1 MGIITQLCGIVICMV
16 LAFFYQQQRKLGL
29 DTQKAFVR
37 VWKMVLLGLILDI
50 TSMLMIQH
58 EEIFSHALAM
68 VVCNAYLLTIVWK
81 QVFGVLYIDTY
92 ISEQHDFKQ

>member
-50 TSMLMIQH
+50 TSMLI
-58 EEIFSHALAM
+58 SR
-68 VVCNAYLLTIVWK
+68 TR
-81 QVFGVLYIDTY
+81 QVKF
-92 ISEQHDFKQ
+92 